1 MGLDYMRCRLV
12 GRYGALVAVEG
23 IDGAGLTTH
32 SRLLVERLSSL
43 GLSTVYAKEP
53 TRGPVGLLLRRVLS
67 GGLAGVD
74 RQDILALLFMAD
86 RFYNLYEEELVC
98 GRGVL
103 GCILNG
109 YIVVLDRYKYSS
121 LAYQTSAGRAPLSL
135 EEALLLTS
143 MAPPPHV
150 LVYLDVEVG
159 EAIERIKA
167 RREELQLFEKRE
179 QLEMVKKRFEEIV
192 EMLSRKPEY
201 CADRQQNPPWAQRGW
216 PVELYPKTHCYPATV
231 IVNTSGRTVESVSAE
246 IASQVIE
253 ALERQGLV
261 ECTYR

>member
-1 MGLDYMRCRLV
+1 MGLDGMRCRLV
-12 GRYGALVAVEG
+12 GEFGALVAVEG

-74 RQDILALLFMAD
+74 RQDILAFLFMAD
-86 RFYNLYEEELVC
+86 RFYNLYEEELAC

-201 CADRQQNPPWAQRGW
+201 CLADGQQNPPWAQRGW
-216 PVELYPKTHCYPATV
+216 PIELYPKTHCYPATIAV
-231 IVNTSGRTVESVSAE
+231 KGGGRTVESVSAE
-246 IASQVIE
+246 IVSRVLE
-253 ALERQGLV
+253 VLERQHV
-261 ECTYR
+261 